1 MSGLPVSF
9 VLLGI
14 AAVAFAVHRYTK
26 RRHYKLPPG
35 PKGIPFF
42 GNTFQVPKSN
52 EWVQYAKWGKEYSMW
67 SAYPLVVPY
76 IDVPQTRTCST

>member
-14 AAVAFAVHRYTK
+14 AAVAFAVHRYTR

-52 EWVQYAKWGKEYSMW
+52 EWVQYAKWGKEYSKW
-67 SAYPLVVPY
+67 PAYSLIVPY
-76 IDVPQTRTCST
+76 IDVL